1 MANLDAKRKVGDNS
15 GMSNSTLD
23 SSTPAAVAE
32 QVQDPKTRAISL
44 IGYILGISYPLLALS
59 TGVRGLYQLFLRDD
73 LAKLGPA
80 LSMLTAVLYLVAAVG
95 FFKRTLRWWRIAVA
109 ALAAETVLVLAV
121 GVLSFV
127 LPDLIGSTAWRHFGQ
142 DYGYFPL
149 IQPLL
154 GLIYLLWKPT
164 RVAFGVMSNA

>member
-1 MANLDAKRKVGDNS
+1 
-15 GMSNSTLD
+15 MSNSTLD
-23 SSTPAAVAE
+23 SPPPTAVADQAQE
-32 QVQDPKTRAISL
+32 RKARAISL

-59 TGVRGLYQLFLRDD
+59 TGARGLYQLFLRDD
-73 LAKLGPA
+73 LARLGPA
-80 LSMLTAVLYLVAAVG
+80 LSVLTAVLYLVAAVG
-95 FFKRTLRWWRIAVA
+95 FFKRTPRWWRIAVA

-121 GVLSFV
+121 GALSFIM
-127 LPDLIGSTAWRHFGQ
+127 PDLIGSTAWRHFGQ

-164 RVAFGVMSNA
+164 RAAFGVMRET

>member
-1 MANLDAKRKVGDNS
+1 
-15 GMSNSTLD
+15 MSNLSQEQQ
-23 SSTPAAVAE
+23 SGAAASG
-32 QVQDPKTRAISL
+32 QQPQDAKTRAISL

-59 TGVRGLYQLFLRDD
+59 TGARGLYQLFLRDD

-80 LSMLTAVLYLVAAVG
+80 LSVLTAVLYLVAAIG
-95 FFKRTLRWWRIAVA
+95 FFKRTPRWWRIAVA
-109 ALAAETVLVLAV
+109 ALAVETVLVLAV
-121 GVLSFV
+121 GALSFIM
-127 LPDLIGSTAWRHFGQ
+127 PELIGSTAWRHFGQ

-164 RVAFGVMSNA
+164 RVAFGVGG

>member
-1 MANLDAKRKVGDNS
+1 
-15 GMSNSTLD
+15 MSNLSQEQQ
-23 SSTPAAVAE
+23 PGAAASG
-32 QVQDPKTRAISL
+32 QQPQDAKTRALSL

-59 TGVRGLYQLFLRDD
+59 TGARGLYQLFLRDD

-80 LSMLTAVLYLVAAVG
+80 LSVLTAVLYLVAAIG
-95 FFKRTLRWWRIAVA
+95 FFKRTPRWWRIAVA
-109 ALAAETVLVLAV
+109 ALAVETVLVLAV
-121 GVLSFV
+121 GALSFIM
-127 LPDLIGSTAWRHFGQ
+127 PELIGSTAWRHFGQ

-164 RVAFGVMSNA
+164 RVAFGVGGNA

>member
-1 MANLDAKRKVGDNS
+1 
-15 GMSNSTLD
+15 MSNSTPD
-23 SSTPAAVAE
+23 SSPPTAVADQPQE
-32 QVQDPKTRAISL
+32 RKARAISL

-59 TGVRGLYQLFLRDD
+59 TGARGLYQLILRDD
-73 LAKLGPA
+73 LARLGPA

-95 FFKRTLRWWRIAVA
+95 FFKRTPRWWRIAVA

-121 GVLSFV
+121 GALSFIM
-127 LPDLIGSTAWRHFGQ
+127 PDLIGSTAWRHFGQ

-164 RVAFGVMSNA
+164 RAAFGVMREA

>member
-1 MANLDAKRKVGDNS
+1 
-15 GMSNSTLD
+15 MSNSTLD
-23 SSTPAAVAE
+23 SSPPTAVADQPQE
-32 QVQDPKTRAISL
+32 RKARAISL

-59 TGVRGLYQLFLRDD
+59 TGARGLYQLFLRDD
-73 LAKLGPA
+73 LARLGPA

-95 FFKRTLRWWRIAVA
+95 FFKRTPRWWRIAVA

-121 GVLSFV
+121 GALTFIM
-127 LPDLIGSTAWRHFGQ
+127 PDLVGSTAWRHFGQ
-142 DYGYFPL
+142 YYGYFPL

-164 RVAFGVMSNA
+164 RAAFGVMRET

>member
-1 MANLDAKRKVGDNS
+1 
-15 GMSNSTLD
+15 MSNLSQERRPD
-23 SSTPAAVAE
+23 AAASG
-32 QVQDPKTRAISL
+32 QQPQDVKTRAISL

-59 TGVRGLYQLFLRDD
+59 TGARGLYQLFLRDD

-80 LSMLTAVLYLVAAVG
+80 LSVLTAVLYLVAAIG
-95 FFKRTLRWWRIAVA
+95 FFKRTPRWWRIAVA
-109 ALAAETVLVLAV
+109 ALAVETVLVLAV
-121 GVLSFV
+121 GALSFIM
-127 LPDLIGSTAWRHFGQ
+127 PELIGSTAWRHFGQ

-164 RVAFGVMSNA
+164 RVAFGVGGVTSNA